1 MPAKKRRP
9 SVNRRPAPPLQPPPE
24 PIFDWGQIA
33 DRAVGRIMSTPK
45 VQELGMKAG
54 GLLDLVRGF
63 VQQSAMPTGF
73 TPGQP
78 GPPPPRQRQEDDPRV
93 VMGFGPDEALSV
105 EKVKSRKKAM
115 AQVLHSD
122 KMGGSPEGMM
132 RLNRAA
138 DTLLK
143 ELR

>member
-1 MPAKKRRP
+1 MPPKRRP
-9 SVNRRPAPPLQPPPE
+9 ASRRPAPPPPLPPLNQTE
-24 PIFDWGQIA
+24 PIFDWAGIA
-33 DRAVGRIMSTPK
+33 DRAVGRILATPK
-45 VQELGMKAG
+45 VQELGTKAN
-54 GLLDLVRGF
+54 GLMDLVRGF
-63 VQQSAMPTGF
+63 VQQGAVP
-73 TPGQP
+73 PGA
-78 GPPPPRQRQEDDPRV
+78 PPPQQPWKKTEDDPRV
-93 VMGFGPDEALSV
+93 VMGFGPAEPLTV